1 MMDRTLFDPIIG
13 HSRLKE
19 QFARLIDEDR
29 IPHAMIF
36 AGPAGIGKT
45 LMAIA
50 VASALVGR
58 RVFPDLASREG
69 EAVAGDKDDAFY
81 LAPMGAMLKVDQFRQ
96 LQGELA
102 LQGEAGRRRV
112 CIIDH
117 VETMNTEFAN
127 RMLKILEEPPSGV
140 CFILITDQPD
150 LLLPTIISRCAR
162 FTFDP
167 VGDDEM
173 RQGLRRLR
181 GDGGNWD
188 EAILWGGG
196 IVRTVLSYLDGQ
208 GTDKA
213 HFALDFL
220 TTTAKHACPYA
231 KWLALSAALTDR
243 ETTEIL
249 GWISLFLRDMAVL
262 RSDAGRDYIRLKGY
276 IHEMTELLPYWT
288 DDAVFGLSRVLDEG
302 LEAVSRH
309 VNVRL
314 VWDYVCLQ
322 AIRLRGGIQ

>member
-1 MMDRTLFDPIIG
+1 MMDRTLFNPIIG

-102 LQGEAGRRRV
+102 LQGETGRRRV

-262 RSDAGRDYIRLKGY
+262 RSGAGRDYIRLKGY

>member
-102 LQGEAGRRRV
+102 LQGETGRRRV

-220 TTTAKHACPYA
+220 TTTAKQACPYA

-262 RSDAGRDYIRLKGY
+262 RSGAGRDYIRLKGY

>member
-45 LMAIA
+45 MMAIA

-102 LQGEAGRRRV
+102 LQGETGRRRV

-262 RSDAGRDYIRLKGY
+262 RSGAGRDYIRLKGY

>member
-1 MMDRTLFDPIIG
+1 MMDRTLFDSIIG

-102 LQGEAGRRRV
+102 LQGETGRRRV

-173 RQGLRRLR
+173 RQELRRLR
-181 GDGGNWD
+181 GDGRNWD
-188 EAILWGGG
+188 EDILWGGG

-262 RSDAGRDYIRLKGY
+262 RSGAGRDYIRLKGY

>member
-102 LQGEAGRRRV
+102 LQGETGRRRV

-262 RSDAGRDYIRLKGY
+262 RSGAGRDYIRLKGY

-322 AIRLRGGIQ
+322 ALRLRGGIQ

>member
-81 LAPMGAMLKVDQFRQ
+81 LAPMGAILKVDQFRQ

-112 CIIDH
+112 CIIDN

-262 RSDAGRDYIRLKGY
+262 RSGAGRDYIRLKGY

>member
-13 HSRLKE
+13 HRRLKE

-231 KWLALSAALTDR
+231 KWLALSAALTDK

-262 RSDAGRDYIRLKGY
+262 RSGAGRDYIRLKGY

>member
-36 AGPAGIGKT
+36 AGSAGIGKT

-102 LQGEAGRRRV
+102 LQGETGRRRV

-262 RSDAGRDYIRLKGY
+262 RSGAGRDYIRLKGY

>member
-96 LQGELA
+96 LQDELA
-102 LQGEAGRRRV
+102 LQGETGRRRV

-262 RSDAGRDYIRLKGY
+262 RSGAGRDYIRLKGY

-288 DDAVFGLSRVLDEG
+288 DDAVFGLSRVLDAG

>member
-13 HSRLKE
+13 HSCLKE

-102 LQGEAGRRRV
+102 LQGETGRRRV

-262 RSDAGRDYIRLKGY
+262 RSGAGRDYIRLKGY

>member
-13 HSRLKE
+13 HSHLKE

-81 LAPMGAMLKVDQFRQ
+81 LAPMGAMLKVNQFRQ

-231 KWLALSAALTDR
+231 KWLALSAALTDK

-262 RSDAGRDYIRLKGY
+262 RSGAGRDYIRLKGY

>member
-1 MMDRTLFDPIIG
+1 MDRTLFDPIIG
-13 HSRLKE
+13 HGRLKE

-29 IPHAMIF
+29 VPHAMIF
-36 AGPAGIGKT
+36 AGPAGVGKT
-45 LMAIA
+45 MMAIA

-81 LAPMGAMLKVDQFRQ
+81 LAPLGAMLKVDQFRQ

-102 LQGEAGRRRV
+102 LQGEAGHCRV

-167 VGDDEM
+167 VSDEEM
-173 RQGLRRLR
+173 RQGLRRLK
-181 GDGGNWD
+181 GDGGNWE

-196 IVRTVLSYLDGQ
+196 IVRTVLSYLEGQ

-220 TTTAKHACPYA
+220 TITAKHACPYA
-231 KWLALSAALTDR
+231 KWLAVSAVLTDT

-262 RSDAGRDYIRLKGY
+262 RSGAGRDYIRLKGY

-288 DDAVFGLSRVLDEG
+288 DDAVFGLSQVLDEG

-314 VWDYVCLQ
+314 VWDYVCIR
-322 AIRLRGGIQ
+322 AIRLRGGF

>member
-1 MMDRTLFDPIIG
+1 MDRTLFDPIIG

-102 LQGEAGRRRV
+102 LQGETGRRRV

-262 RSDAGRDYIRLKGY
+262 RSGAGRDYIRLKGY

>member
-102 LQGEAGRRRV
+102 LQGETGRRRV

-127 RMLKILEEPPSGV
+127 RMLKILEEPPLGV

-262 RSDAGRDYIRLKGY
+262 RSGAGRDYIRLKGY

>member
-262 RSDAGRDYIRLKGY
+262 RSGAGRDYIRLKGY

-288 DDAVFGLSRVLDEG
+288 DDAVFGLFRVLDEG

>member
-1 MMDRTLFDPIIG
+1 MDRTLFDPIIG

-102 LQGEAGRRRV
+102 LQGETGRRRV

-196 IVRTVLSYLDGQ
+196 IVRTVLSYLEGQ

-262 RSDAGRDYIRLKGY
+262 RSGAGRDYIRLKGY

>member
-81 LAPMGAMLKVDQFRQ
+81 LAPMGAVLKVDQFRQ

-102 LQGEAGRRRV
+102 LQGETGRRRV

-262 RSDAGRDYIRLKGY
+262 RSGAGRDYIRLKGY

>member
-102 LQGEAGRRRV
+102 LQGETGRRRV

-140 CFILITDQPD
+140 CFILVTDQPD

-262 RSDAGRDYIRLKGY
+262 RSGAGRDYIRLKGY

>member
-102 LQGEAGRRRV
+102 LQGETGRRRV

-188 EAILWGGG
+188 EAILWCGG

-262 RSDAGRDYIRLKGY
+262 RSGAGRDYIRLKGY

>member
-1 MMDRTLFDPIIG
+1 MDRTLFDSIIG
-13 HSRLKE
+13 HGRLKE

-29 IPHAMIF
+29 VPHAMIF
-36 AGPAGIGKT
+36 AGPAGVGKT
-45 LMAIA
+45 MMAIA

-81 LAPMGAMLKVDQFRQ
+81 LAPLGAMLKVDQFRQ

-102 LQGEAGRRRV
+102 LQGEAGCRRV

-167 VGDDEM
+167 VSDEEM
-173 RQGLRRLR
+173 RQGLRRLK
-181 GDGGNWD
+181 GDGGNWE

-196 IVRTVLSYLDGQ
+196 IVRTVLSYLEGQ

-220 TTTAKHACPYA
+220 TITAKHACPYA
-231 KWLALSAALTDR
+231 KWLAVSAALTDT
-243 ETTEIL
+243 ETAEIL
-249 GWISLFLRDMAVL
+249 GWISFFLRDMAVL
-262 RSDAGRDYIRLKGY
+262 RSGAGRDYIRLKGY

-288 DDAVFGLSRVLDEG
+288 DDAVFGLSQVLDEG

-314 VWDYVCLQ
+314 VWDYVCIR
-322 AIRLRGGIQ
+322 AIRLRGGF

>member
-112 CIIDH
+112 CIIDN

-262 RSDAGRDYIRLKGY
+262 RSGAGRDYIRLKGY

-302 LEAVSRH
+302 LEVVSRH

>member
-1 MMDRTLFDPIIG
+1 MDRTLFDPIIG
-13 HSRLKE
+13 HGRLKE

-29 IPHAMIF
+29 VPHAMIF
-36 AGPAGIGKT
+36 AGPAGVGKT
-45 LMAIA
+45 MMAIA

-58 RVFPDLASREG
+58 RVFPNLASREG

-81 LAPMGAMLKVDQFRQ
+81 LAPLGAMLKVDQFRQ

-102 LQGEAGRRRV
+102 LQGEAGCCRV

-167 VGDDEM
+167 VSDEEM
-173 RQGLRRLR
+173 RQGLRRLK
-181 GDGGNWD
+181 GNGGNWE

-196 IVRTVLSYLDGQ
+196 IVRTVLSYLEGQ

-220 TTTAKHACPYA
+220 TITAKHACPYA
-231 KWLALSAALTDR
+231 KWLAVSAVLTDT

-262 RSDAGRDYIRLKGY
+262 CSGAGRDYIRLKGY

-288 DDAVFGLSRVLDEG
+288 DDAVFGLSQVLDEG

-314 VWDYVCLQ
+314 VWDYVCIR
-322 AIRLRGGIQ
+322 AIRLRGGF

>member
-1 MMDRTLFDPIIG
+1 MDRTLFDPIIG

-231 KWLALSAALTDR
+231 KWLALSAALTDK

-262 RSDAGRDYIRLKGY
+262 RSGAGRDYIRLKGY

>member
-102 LQGEAGRRRV
+102 LQGETGRRRV

-196 IVRTVLSYLDGQ
+196 IVRTILSYLDGQ

-262 RSDAGRDYIRLKGY
+262 RSGAGRDYIRLKGY

>member
-102 LQGEAGRRRV
+102 LQGETGRRRV

-262 RSDAGRDYIRLKGY
+262 RSGAGRDYIRLKGY

-309 VNVRL
+309 VNVRM

>member
-102 LQGEAGRRRV
+102 LQGETGRRQV

-262 RSDAGRDYIRLKGY
+262 RSGAGRDYIRLKGY

>member
-36 AGPAGIGKT
+36 SGPAGIGKT

-102 LQGEAGRRRV
+102 LQGETGRRRV

-262 RSDAGRDYIRLKGY
+262 RSGAGRDYIRLKGY

>member
-13 HSRLKE
+13 HSRLKK

-262 RSDAGRDYIRLKGY
+262 RSGAGRDYIRLKGY

-288 DDAVFGLSRVLDEG
+288 DDAVFGLSQVLDEG

>member
-102 LQGEAGRRRV
+102 LQGETGRRRV

-181 GDGGNWD
+181 GDGGNLD

-262 RSDAGRDYIRLKGY
+262 RSGAGRDYIRLKGY

>member
-102 LQGEAGRRRV
+102 LQGETGHRRV

-262 RSDAGRDYIRLKGY
+262 RSGAGRDYIRLKGY

>member
-58 RVFPDLASREG
+58 RVFPNLASREG

-262 RSDAGRDYIRLKGY
+262 RSGAGRDYIRLKGY

>member
-13 HSRLKE
+13 HCRLKE

-102 LQGEAGRRRV
+102 LQGEAGHRRV

-231 KWLALSAALTDR
+231 KWLALSAALTDK

-262 RSDAGRDYIRLKGY
+262 RSGAGRDYIRLKGY

-302 LEAVSRH
+302 VEAVSRH

>member
-1 MMDRTLFDPIIG
+1 MDRTLFDSIIG
-13 HSRLKE
+13 HGRLKE

-29 IPHAMIF
+29 VPHAMIF
-36 AGPAGIGKT
+36 AGPAGVGKT
-45 LMAIA
+45 MMAIA

-81 LAPMGAMLKVDQFRQ
+81 LAPLGAMLKVDQFRQ

-102 LQGEAGRRRV
+102 LQGEAGCRRV

-167 VGDDEM
+167 VSDEEM
-173 RQGLRRLR
+173 RQGLRRLK
-181 GDGGNWD
+181 GDGGNWE

-196 IVRTVLSYLDGQ
+196 IVRTVLSYLEGQ

-220 TTTAKHACPYA
+220 TITAKHACPYA
-231 KWLALSAALTDR
+231 KWLAVSAVLTDT
-243 ETTEIL
+243 ETMEIL

-262 RSDAGRDYIRLKGY
+262 RSGAGRDYIRLKGY

-288 DDAVFGLSRVLDEG
+288 DDAVFGLSQVLDEG

-314 VWDYVCLQ
+314 VWDYVCIR
-322 AIRLRGGIQ
+322 AIRLRGGF

>member
-1 MMDRTLFDPIIG
+1 MDRTLFDPIIG

-29 IPHAMIF
+29 IPHAMLF

-102 LQGEAGRRRV
+102 LQGETGRRRV

-262 RSDAGRDYIRLKGY
+262 RSGAGRDYIRLKGY

>member
-1 MMDRTLFDPIIG
+1 MDRTLFDPIIG
-13 HSRLKE
+13 HSRLKK

-45 LMAIA
+45 MMAIA

-58 RVFPDLASREG
+58 RVFPDLDSREG

-96 LQGELA
+96 LQGKMA
-102 LQGEAGRRRV
+102 LQGEAGHRRV

-127 RMLKILEEPPSGV
+127 RMLKILEEPPTGV

-173 RQGLRRLR
+173 RQGLRRLK
-181 GDGGNWD
+181 GESGNWE

-196 IVRTVLSYLDGQ
+196 IVRTVLSYLDGK

-220 TTTAKHACPYA
+220 TIMAKHACPYA
-231 KWLALSAALTDR
+231 KWLALSAALTDA

-262 RSDAGRDYIRLKGY
+262 RSGAGRDYIRLKGY

-288 DDAVFGLSRVLDEG
+288 DDAIFGLSQVLDEG

-314 VWDYVCLQ
+314 VWDYVCIR
-322 AIRLRGGIQ
+322 AIRLRGGF

>member
-262 RSDAGRDYIRLKGY
+262 RSGAGRDYIRLKGY

-302 LEAVSRH
+302 MEAVSRH